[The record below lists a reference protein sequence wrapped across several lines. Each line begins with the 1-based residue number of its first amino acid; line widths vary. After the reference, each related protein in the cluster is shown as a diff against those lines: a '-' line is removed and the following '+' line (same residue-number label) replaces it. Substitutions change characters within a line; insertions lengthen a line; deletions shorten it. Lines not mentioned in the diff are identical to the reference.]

1 MRSAC
6 CPKAAQVIDLLLEV
20 TGAIL
25 ILIAFAL
32 AQFRGLDRHGFP
44 YLMLNL
50 VGAALLAVSAA
61 THRQWGFL
69 LLQGV
74 WALVALWGLFGLVR
88 QRGAAS

>member
-1 MRSAC
+1 MRRTRGFRGAS
-6 CPKAAQVIDLLLEV
+6 VIDLLIEV

-25 ILIAFAL
+25 ILAAFAL

-44 YLMLNL
+44 YLVLNL
-50 VGAALLAVSAA
+50 LGAAMLAASAA

-74 WALVALWGLFGLVR
+74 WAIVALWGLVGRVR
-88 QRGAAS
+88 QRGAPS

>member
-1 MRSAC
+1 MIEL
-6 CPKAAQVIDLLLEV
+6 VLEV

-32 AQFRGLDRHGFP
+32 AQFRGLDRHGSP

-50 VGAALLAVSAA
+50 VGAALLTVSAA

-74 WALVALWGLFGLVR
+74 WALVALWGLLGLVR
-88 QRGAAS
+88 QGRALS

>member
-1 MRSAC
+1 M
-6 CPKAAQVIDLLLEV
+6 IDLLLEV

-74 WALVALWGLFGLVR
+74 WALVALWGLLGLVR